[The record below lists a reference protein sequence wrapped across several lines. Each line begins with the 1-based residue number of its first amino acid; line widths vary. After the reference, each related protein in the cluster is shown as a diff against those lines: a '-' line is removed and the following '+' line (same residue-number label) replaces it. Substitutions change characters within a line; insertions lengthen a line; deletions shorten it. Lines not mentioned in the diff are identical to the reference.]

1 MKLAAVL
8 TQQDGAI
15 LKQVK
20 LCDYLFKSTVDQA
33 KLGELFT
40 FNDIAIL
47 ADATFKQQMQM
58 QTNYPDYI
66 VEKMSERNEL
76 VLDKLTNQKVNS
88 VLMFFRGFLS
98 MDS

>member
-20 LCDYLFKSTVDQA
+20 LCDYLFKYTVEQI
-33 KLGELFT
+33 KLGQLFT
-40 FNDIAIL
+40 FNDIATL

-58 QTNYPDYI
+58 QTNYPDFI
-66 VEKMSERNEL
+66 VEKMSEANEL
-76 VLDKLTNQKVNS
+76 TLDKLKKQKLNS